1 MSAIYK
7 KELHSYFKGFIGY
20 LFCAFVLLFA
30 GIYTMAINFSAQ
42 YASFEYV
49 MANMS
54 FIYLIAI
61 PVLTMRSVAEER
73 RQRTDLLLYS
83 LPIGM
88 TKVVLGKYFALL
100 TVLAVPCAIIGVYP
114 LVLKT
119 MGPVS
124 LAASY
129 GSLLAFFLLGAGLIA
144 IGMFIS
150 SLTENQAISAVL
162 CFGVMLILYFIGALS
177 FYIPGTAKASFFAF
191 LVLVFVL
198 TVVFDSVVQ
207 NLIASVCACGVMAGT
222 LVALLIVRPDVLEG
236 AFPAFM
242 SELSMFDV
250 FSGFAGGLFD
260 LSGIVYFISIAVFF
274 VFLTIQSMEKRRWS

>member
-1 MSAIYK
+1 MLAVYK
-7 KELHSYFKGFIGY
+7 KELHAYFKGFIGY
-20 LFCAFVLLFA
+20 LFCAFILLFA

-83 LPIGM
+83 LPVGM

-100 TVLAVPCAIIGVYP
+100 TVLAVPCAIIGLYP
-114 LVLKT
+114 LYLKT
-119 MGPVS
+119 LGPVS

-129 GSLLAFFLLGAGLIA
+129 GSLLAFFLLGAALIA
-144 IGMFIS
+144 IGLFIS

-162 CFGVMLILYFIGALS
+162 CFGVMLILYFIGALA

-191 LVLVFVL
+191 LILIFVL
-198 TVVFDSVVQ
+198 AVAFDSVVK
-207 NLIASVCACGVMAGT
+207 NLIASVCVCGVLAGA
-222 LVALLIVRPDVLEG
+222 LVAVLVIRPEWLEG
-236 AFPAFM
+236 AFPALM
-242 SELSMFDV
+242 GELSMFDV

-260 LSGIVYFISIAVFF
+260 LAGIVYFISIAGFF
-274 VFLTIQSMEKRRWS
+274 VFLTVQAMEKRRWS